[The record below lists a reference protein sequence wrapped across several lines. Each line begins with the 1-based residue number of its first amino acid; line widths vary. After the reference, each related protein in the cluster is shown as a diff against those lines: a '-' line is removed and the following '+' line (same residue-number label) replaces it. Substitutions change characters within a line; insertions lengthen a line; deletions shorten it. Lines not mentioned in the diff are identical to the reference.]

1 MNLNTILE
9 EINQLKIM
17 LEYNDSNS
25 FEFTTKIKQAKKIE
39 TQVKVKEINNKLFE
53 FNNNLNH
60 ILKDINQ
67 NFDFNFF
74 FDNLKNTST
83 FEEINPRIEFEKA
96 QKILNYVKEKKEKDR
111 LENERINKANEK

>member
-60 ILKDINQ
+60 ILKDIGMSS
-67 NFDFNFF
+67 FVG
-74 FDNLKNTST
+74 T
-83 FEEINPRIEFEKA
+83 FLSE
-96 QKILNYVKEKKEKDR
+96 
-111 LENERINKANEK
+111 